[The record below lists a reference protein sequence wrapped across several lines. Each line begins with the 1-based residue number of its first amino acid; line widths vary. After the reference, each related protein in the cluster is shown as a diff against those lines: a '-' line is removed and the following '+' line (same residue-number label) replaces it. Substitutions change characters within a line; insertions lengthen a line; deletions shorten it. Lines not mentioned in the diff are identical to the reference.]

1 MLFFLVL
8 GMDRIVDTLG
18 CLAKRVPALPCKKR
32 TKNFKRKRYIIL
44 QGRKRNDRSKEAK
57 DFLERCKQN
66 EEIYDFVYERCNDD
80 LVIKIPQRR
89 KNAVCEISEDER
101 IGMKI
106 LLKKSIRT
114 ERLKEFGIL

>member
-1 MLFFLVL
+1 MLFFLIL

-18 CLAKRVPALPCKKR
+18 CLVKRVPALPCKKR

-44 QGRKRNDRSKEAK
+44 QGRKRNDRSKEAR

>member
-1 MLFFLVL
+1 
-8 GMDRIVDTLG
+8 MDRIVDTLG
-18 CLAKRVPALPCKKR
+18 CLVKRVPPLLCKKR

-114 ERLKEFGIL
+114 ERLQEFGIL